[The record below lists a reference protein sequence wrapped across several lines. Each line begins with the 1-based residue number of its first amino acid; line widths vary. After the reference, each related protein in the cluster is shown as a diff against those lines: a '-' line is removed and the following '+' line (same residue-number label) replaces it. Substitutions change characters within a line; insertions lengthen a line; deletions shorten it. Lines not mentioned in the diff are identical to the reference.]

1 MNGRWVAT
9 KEACEFYGASA
20 NTIRRWA
27 NDGSIVFKR
36 TPGGPRRYFISEKG
50 SSSPREESRTD
61 YIYVRVSSPKQR
73 EDMDRQEA
81 FLRDFYPNHQVIR
94 DVGSGLNYKRKGLL
108 KLLGESNKNKVR
120 EVVVFSKDRLC
131 RFGFE
136 LLQFQFSQNETR
148 LVVHEQVDKS
158 PETEF
163 SEDILA
169 ILQVFACRWNGKRKY
184 KINKN
189 TEIQIETK
197 QSSDKI
203 VPETQKQLQVSIQ

>member
-9 KEACEFYGASA
+9 KEACEIYGVSA

-27 NDGSIVFKR
+27 NDGSVVFKR

-50 SSSPREESRTD
+50 VSIPKKEPRTN
-61 YIYVRVSSPKQR
+61 YIYIRVSSPKQR
-73 EDMDRQEA
+73 EDLDRQEA
-81 FLRDFYPNHQVIR
+81 FLRNFYPNHKVIR
-94 DVGSGLNYKRKGLL
+94 DIGSGLNYKRKGLL
-108 KLLGESNKNKVR
+108 KLLRESNKNQVR
-120 EVVVFSKDRLC
+120 EIVVFSKDRLC

-136 LLQFQFSQNETR
+136 LLQFQFSENNTN
-148 LVVHEQVDKS
+148 LVVYEQVDKT

-197 QSSDKI
+197 QSSEDTI
-203 VPETQKQLQVSIQ
+203 EQTQEQLQVSLQ